1 MNRLISG
8 IQRRVYQCD
17 TLFFDFIF
25 FQQMFTE
32 MSQVISI
39 LLEENYSKITQT
51 DREGEK

>member
-1 MNRLISG
+1 MIRSFLIS
-8 IQRRVYQCD
+8 
-17 TLFFDFIF
+17 FF